1 MQNNES
7 LEVEKVLLAGVDTGE
22 DESFEQSMD
31 ELASLAEA
39 CFYQPVGSITQTL
52 PTVNKALC
60 MGSGKVEELKA
71 AAGENGA
78 GLVIFDNTLTPVQL
92 RNLQKELE
100 IPVLDRTGLILD
112 IFHSRARTREAK
124 LQVEAARLKYMLP
137 RLVGLHDAL
146 GRQGGA
152 SGSMSNK
159 GAGEKKLELDR
170 RRIEHR
176 LSFLKRELK
185 EVEKERRTQRKKRE
199 SSRIKKVALAGYTNA
214 GKSTILNGMVSL
226 YGKGEE
232 KKVLEKDMLFAT
244 LETSVRKIEGSD
256 HRDFFLSD
264 TVGFIHKLPHDLIEA
279 FHATL
284 EEVANADL
292 VLHVVD
298 FSDPHYKQQ
307 MQVTK
312 DTLVKLGAGD
322 IPVLY
327 VYNKID
333 LCDRKIPERILSGVP
348 GEKEDSV
355 YLSARDLA
363 DLERLSEKIK
373 ELLYGEYVTE
383 EFLFPYENGS
393 LVSFFLQNFQV
404 LDQKY
409 VENGVR
415 LVVNCHQDDV
425 LKYQKF
431 TNSQDSWENGTKSGE

>member
-1 MQNNES
+1 MQKSENMET
-7 LEVEKVLLAGVDTGE
+7 EKVLLAGVDTGE
-22 DESFEQSMD
+22 DESFEQSMN

-39 CFYQPVGSITQTL
+39 CFYHPVGSVTQTL

-60 MGSGKVEELKA
+60 MGSGKVEEVKA
-71 AAGENGA
+71 AAEEKGA
-78 GLVIFDNTLTPVQL
+78 GLVIFDNALTPMQL
-92 RNLQKELE
+92 RNLQKELG
-100 IPVLDRTGLILD
+100 IAVLDRTGLILD
-112 IFHSRARTREAK
+112 IFDSRARTREAK

-146 GRQGGA
+146 GRQGGG
-152 SGSMSNK
+152 SGSLSNK

-176 LSFLKRELK
+176 LAFLKRELK
-185 EVEKERRTQRKKRE
+185 EVEKERRTQRKRRE
-199 SSRIKKVALAGYTNA
+199 GSRVKKVALAGYTNA

-226 YGKGEE
+226 SGKAEE

-284 EEVANADL
+284 EEVACADL

-333 LCDRKIPERILSGVP
+333 LCNWNTPSGFPKEIPG
-348 GEKEDSV
+348 GKKDSI
-355 YLSARDLA
+355 YLSARNITDI
-363 DLERLSEKIK
+363 EKLSEKIK
-373 ELLYGEYVTE
+373 GLLYGEYVTE

-393 LVSFFLQNFQV
+393 LVSFFLQNFQI
-404 LDQKY
+404 LNQKY
-409 VENGVR
+409 VENGVH

-425 LKYQKF
+425 LQYQ
-431 TNSQDSWENGTKSGE
+431 NYRVYNME